1 MKLPT
6 TLSTLA
12 LLSASASASNFFQQ
26 ASGSYQY
33 PLEAAGSHVP
43 GESPLE
49 YCSETEGHVL
59 TIEKV
64 DLTPNPPVPGTTLI
78 IQGSGVTHDVID
90 HGSYCEVTVK
100 YGLITLIRQNIDLC
114 DNADKVDLEC
124 PVDQGK
130 VLINKTVDIP
140 SQIPNGKYTV
150 TANCMTPDDRPIT
163 CLTGT
168 IVFA

>member
-64 DLTPNPPVPGTTLI
+64 DLTPNPPVPCAF
-78 IQGSGVTHDVID
+78 VIRNP
-90 HGSYCEVTVK
+90 
-100 YGLITLIRQNIDLC
+100 ITY
-114 DNADKVDLEC
+114 
-124 PVDQGK
+124 
-130 VLINKTVDIP
+130 VLIW
-140 SQIPNGKYTV
+140 
-150 TANCMTPDDRPIT
+150 
-163 CLTGT
+163 CLVGRL
-168 IVFA
+168 